1 MLRSVAYAYDNAGTV
16 SYSASVI
23 TARIITIMARAVISA
38 IGTYYAV
45 RYLPCWLLVRYA
57 NRRTEDAEM
66 RRNHLFAQG
75 PRLDPGADPSMRER
89 HPPKAYVRP
98 RTCLDP

>member
-1 MLRSVAYAYDNAGTV
+1 MLDNTGTV

-45 RYLPCWLLVRYA
+45 RYLQC
-57 NRRTEDAEM
+57 
-66 RRNHLFAQG
+66 
-75 PRLDPGADPSMRER
+75 
-89 HPPKAYVRP
+89 
-98 RTCLDP
+98 